1 MKNLIILLVVTLV
14 FSNQSFAQKQ
24 EEIVD
29 YTNFDTLFAKQLL
42 LDEINRYRA
51 TLNLTSM
58 KLDSVST
65 DVAEY
70 EASYVCQNTFHKHS
84 DELKFFYFYDIPH
97 NGILLKTPLE
107 RLDYFSSIRRV
118 NRKLFTCINSSG
130 FNREGFFETYSTFAI
145 GTLVSWLQ
153 ANDGFDKILQYNT
166 EGEELLGIGIS
177 YKPIVSPTQK
187 GYEVYV
193 NVVITTDK

>member
-1 MKNLIILLVVTLV
+1 MRGSK
-14 FSNQSFAQKQ
+14 
-24 EEIVD
+24 
-29 YTNFDTLFAKQLL
+29 
-42 LDEINRYRA
+42 
-51 TLNLTSM
+51 
-58 KLDSVST
+58 
-65 DVAEY
+65 
-70 EASYVCQNTFHKHS
+70 
-84 DELKFFYFYDIPH
+84 
-97 NGILLKTPLE
+97 
-107 RLDYFSSIRRV
+107 
-118 NRKLFTCINSSG
+118 
-130 FNREGFFETYSTFAI
+130 TFAI